1 MKIPRGSLC
10 KPRPA
15 VVTHE
20 RPFSGVCP
28 FMPCELSRRVKPL
41 IAKVAMKV
49 AQSTVVAVNVFLHP
63 MFKFKRSI
71 TLVALE
77 LFWDNGFVV

>member
-1 MKIPRGSLC
+1 MPR
-10 KPRPA
+10 
-15 VVTHE
+15 
-20 RPFSGVCP
+20 
-28 FMPCELSRRVKPL
+28 ELSRRVKPL

-49 AQSTVVAVNVFLHP
+49 AQSPVVAVNVFLHP